1 MQSVS
6 SNAVAQYLKF
16 QTNSSSY
23 FVNNDT
29 SHTFSNIVPNDG
41 NKYMVFITVIFIPYY
56 GPLGNGYCSLG
67 GTEQE
72 RFNIQHGYRDWSTGT
87 GFCITDSGLSP
98 TVNWSQVANNS
109 VVKVVASYSKI
120 I

>member
-6 SNAVAQYLKF
+6 SKAVAQYLKF
-16 QTNSSSY
+16 QTNSETY

-29 SHTFSNIVPNDG
+29 SHTFNNIVPNDG
-41 NKYMVFITVIFIPYY
+41 NKYMVFITVIFVPYY
-56 GPLGNGYCSLG
+56 GSLGDGYCSLG
-67 GTEQE
+67 ATEAE

-87 GFCITDSGLSP
+87 GFLITESGFSP
-98 TVNWSQVANNS
+98 TVYWSQAVNNS
-109 VVKVVASYSKI
+109 VVKIVVNYSRI